1 MSKSTVITV
10 TGDFCPINRTE
21 ALIDNENYSELF
33 NDLLP
38 CFEQSD
44 YNITNLEC
52 PIYEGES
59 PIDKI
64 GPNLKAK
71 EKSLAALKF
80 LGINIVT
87 LANNHIMDHGDLGLR
102 STLSACK
109 KYGIDCLGAGE
120 NLTEAAK
127 PFFVEKHGI
136 RIAILNVCENEFGI
150 ATEDAPGAN
159 GFDMVKNYYHIK
171 EAREKSDFLL
181 LIIHG
186 GHEYYRYPSPRMLE
200 TYRCLIDQG
209 VDCVISH
216 HTHCPSGYETYNGG
230 KIFYGLGNFVFDW
243 KKKKLPSWYV
253 GYAVQICLSPQKE
266 ISFKIIPYLQNEDE
280 VGVRLLKD
288 EESDFFFGELNQI
301 NEIISNRALIEEK
314 WSQLVD
320 KNVGNY
326 VNSLMPI
333 SNKYFNA
340 FLSKA
345 NLKIPLSK
353 KSRLK
358 IMNLVRCESH
368 KDLFISALKRL
379 Y

>member
-1 MSKSTVITV
+1 MSKSIVITV
-10 TGDFCPINRTE
+10 TGDFCPINRSE
-21 ALIDNENYSELF
+21 ALISNERYSELF

-38 CFEQSD
+38 FFERSD

-71 EKSLAALKF
+71 EKSFEALKF

-87 LANNHIMDHGDLGLR
+87 LANNHIMDHGDSGLK

-109 KYGIDCLGAGE
+109 KYGVDYLGAGE
-120 NLTEAAK
+120 NATEAAK
-127 PFFVEKHGI
+127 PLFIEKQGI
-136 RIAILNVCENEFGI
+136 RIAILNICENEFGI
-150 ATEDAPGAN
+150 ATENTPGAN

-171 EAREKSDFLL
+171 EAKEKSDFLL

-186 GHEYYRYPSPRMLE
+186 GHEYYQYPSPRMVD
-200 TYRCLIDQG
+200 TYRWLIDQG
-209 VDCVISH
+209 VDCVIGH

-243 KKKKLPSWYV
+243 KKKKLPSWYF
-253 GYAVQICLSPQKE
+253 GYAVQICLLSQRE
-266 ISFKIIPYLQNEDE
+266 INFEIIPYLQNEQE
-280 VGVRLLKD
+280 VGVSLLKS
-288 EESDFFFGELNQI
+288 EKSEKFFEELNQI
-301 NEIISNRALIEEK
+301 NEVISNRMLLEEK
-314 WSQLVD
+314 WNQLVD
-320 KNVGNY
+320 KNVNNY
-326 VNSLMPI
+326 INSLIPI
-333 SNKYFNA
+333 NNKYFHA

-345 NLKIPLSK
+345 NLTIPFSK

-368 KDLFISALKRL
+368 KDLFVSALKKL